1 MDDVRF
7 YFTYY
12 DKHLSAPFDA
22 KDFDRLHKFY
32 LRPRHKMDRRCG
44 KKTIPRRMCR
54 NRHGSLYRILEDL
67 RLRALR
73 GLGDEKLARPAQY
86 VYLLAYE
93 EYLKVGA
100 LRRHP
105 AFWVSANEDLTGDA
119 EETIEIAD
127 SEDEAAVPSDAVE
140 LGGSGSDDDD
150 ADPPAPPAVRVK
162 TEQ

>member
-32 LRPRHKMDRRCG
+32 LRPRHKMDRRGG
-44 KKTIPRRMCR
+44 KKTIPCRMCR
-54 NRHGSLYRILEDL
+54 NRHGSLWRILEDL
-67 RLRALR
+67 RKRAR
-73 GLGDEKLARPAQY
+73 RDLGDEKLARPALY

-93 EYLKVGA
+93 EYLKESA
-100 LRRHP
+100 LRHHP

>member
-32 LRPRHKMDRRCG
+32 LRPRHKMDRRGG
-44 KKTIPRRMCR
+44 KKTIPCRMCR
-54 NRHGSLYRILEDL
+54 NRHGSLWRILEDL
-67 RLRALR
+67 RKRAR
-73 GLGDEKLARPAQY
+73 RDLGDEKLARPALY

-93 EYLKVGA
+93 EYLKESA
-100 LRRHP
+100 LRHHP

-127 SEDEAAVPSDAVE
+127 SEDEAAIPSDAVE

>member
-1 MDDVRF
+1 MVRPLVGLRPLPTFQSRLRPPPPSRLALPSWTTRF

-12 DKHLSAPFDA
+12 DKYLSAPFDG

-73 GLGDEKLARPAQY
+73 
-86 VYLLAYE
+86 
-93 EYLKVGA
+93 
-100 LRRHP
+100 
-105 AFWVSANEDLTGDA
+105 
-119 EETIEIAD
+119 
-127 SEDEAAVPSDAVE
+127 
-140 LGGSGSDDDD
+140 
-150 ADPPAPPAVRVK
+150 
-162 TEQ
+162 

>member
-12 DKHLSAPFDA
+12 DKYLSAPFDG

-32 LRPRHKMDRRCG
+32 LRPRHKMDRRGG

-67 RLRALR
+67 SKRAR
-73 GLGDEKLARPAQY
+73 RDLGDEKLARPALY
-86 VYLLAYE
+86 VYLLAYD

-105 AFWVSANEDLTGDA
+105 AFWVSANEDLTGGA

-127 SEDEAAVPSDAVE
+127 SEDEAAVPSNAVE

>member
-1 MDDVRF
+1 MC
-7 YFTYY
+7 
-12 DKHLSAPFDA
+12 FDG

-32 LRPRHKMDRRCG
+32 LRPRHKMDRRGG

-105 AFWVSANEDLTGDA
+105 AFWVSANENLTGDA
-119 EETIEIAD
+119 EERIEIDD
-127 SEDEAAVPSDAVE
+127 SEDEAAVPRDAVE
-140 LGGSGSDDDD
+140 LGGSESEDD
-150 ADPPAPPAVRVK
+150 ADPPAPLAVRVK
-162 TEQ
+162 SEQ